1 MKHFLLFLGCIFL
14 TSTAL
19 AQDANE
25 VKAQNI
31 IKQAREAL
39 GGEANL
45 KAVQSLTMQGKFTAT
60 LMGRP
65 AQGDLKIEMVLPGKY
80 LRTASTMQG
89 DLLQCVNDGD
99 AWSSFK
105 RNELAMGGGA
115 DAGGGFGGVG
125 GADGGGGAG
134 GGGGGRGAGGGGGGF
149 GGGGGGGGRGGR
161 GGGGGDGGMAPIGG
175 GQRPGGGGFGNN
187 PAMLKTI
194 KQDYSY
200 FMISFLLAEPLNQ
213 KLSYLYENEI
223 PTKDSKADIVRV
235 TGQEDFNFWL
245 FVDQKSHRL
254 VGYAYQTMA
263 PRRQDI
269 TDAAEAEPKMMDV
282 RVFFEDYKQVGNVYF
297 PHVVRKAGNNQI
309 LEELKIS
316 KIKLNENIKDKKFEK
331 KS

>member
-1 MKHFLLFLGCIFL
+1 MKHFLLFLGCL
-14 TSTAL
+14 CLVSTAF

-45 KAVQSLTMQGKFTAT
+45 KAIQSLTIQGKFTAI

-80 LRTASTMQG
+80 LRTSSTMQG
-89 DLLQCVNDGD
+89 DLLQCVNDSET
-99 AWSSFK
+99 WSTYK
-105 RNELAMGGGA
+105 RNELAMGGGGA
-115 DAGGGFGGVG
+115 EAGGGFGGVG
-125 GADGGGGAG
+125 GADGGGS
-134 GGGGGRGAGGGGGGF
+134 GGGGRGAGGGGGGF
-149 GGGGGGGGRGGR
+149 GGGGGGGGRGGGR
-161 GGGGGDGGMAPIGG
+161 GGGDGGMAPIGG
-175 GQRPGGGGFGNN
+175 GQRPIGGGFGNN
-187 PAMLKTI
+187 PAMFKTI
-194 KQDYSY
+194 KQDHSY
-200 FMISFLLAEPLNQ
+200 LMISFLLAEPLNQ
-213 KLSYLYENEI
+213 KLSYLYESEI
-223 PTKDSKADIVRV
+223 PTKESKADIVRV

-269 TDAAEAEPKMMDV
+269 TDVAEAEPKMMDV
-282 RVFFEDYKQVGNVYF
+282 RVFFEDYKQIGSVYF
-297 PHVVRKAGNNQI
+297 PHLVRKASNNQI

>member
-1 MKHFLLFLGCIFL
+1 
-14 TSTAL
+14 
-19 AQDANE
+19 
-25 VKAQNI
+25 
-31 IKQAREAL
+31 
-39 GGEANL
+39 
-45 KAVQSLTMQGKFTAT
+45 

-80 LRTASTMQG
+80 LRTSSTMQG

-105 RNELAMGGGA
+105 RNELAMGGGGGA
-115 DAGGGFGGVG
+115 ESGGGFGGVG
-125 GADGGGGAG
+125 GADGGGAGGGGGAGRGAG
-134 GGGGGRGAGGGGGGF
+134 GGGGGRG
-149 GGGGGGGGRGGR
+149 GGRS
-161 GGGGGDGGMAPIGG
+161 GGGDGGMTPMGG
-175 GQRPGGGGFGNN
+175 GQRPSGGSLGNN

-200 FMISFLLAEPLNQ
+200 LMISFLLAEPLNQ

-223 PTKDSKADIVRV
+223 PTKESKADIVRV
-235 TGQEDFNFWL
+235 TGQENFNFWL
-245 FVDQKSHRL
+245 FIDQKSHRL

-269 TDAAEAEPKMMDV
+269 TDVAEAEPKMMDV

-297 PHVVRKAGNNQI
+297 PHLVRKASNNQI

-316 KIKLNENIKDKKFEK
+316 KVKINENIKDKKFEK

>member
-1 MKHFLLFLGCIFL
+1 MKHFLLFLGCLFL
-14 TSTAL
+14 SVSTF

-31 IKQAREAL
+31 IQQAREAL

-45 KAVQSLTMQGKFTAT
+45 KAIQSLTMQGKFTAT

-80 LRTASTMQG
+80 LRTSSTIQG
-89 DLLQCVNDGD
+89 DLLQCFNEGE
-99 AWSSFK
+99 AWSDFK
-105 RNELAMGGGA
+105 RNELGMGGGGA
-115 DAGGGFGGVG
+115 DGGGAAGGGGFGGVG

-134 GGGGGRGAGGGGGGF
+134 GGGFG
-149 GGGGGGGGRGGR
+149 GGGGGGGGRGGGR
-161 GGGGGDGGMAPIGG
+161 GGGGTGMPPAG
-175 GQRPGGGGFGNN
+175 GQRPGGGGGFANN

-200 FMISFLLAEPLNQ
+200 LLISFLLTEPLNQ

-223 PTKDSKADIVRV
+223 PTKESKADIIRV
-235 TGQEDFNFWL
+235 TGRENFNFWL

-263 PRRQDI
+263 PRRQDV
-269 TDAAEAEPKMMDV
+269 TDVAEAEPKMIDV

-297 PHVVRKAGNNQI
+297 PHLVRKASNNQI

-316 KIKLNENIKDKKFEK
+316 KIKINENIKDKKFEK